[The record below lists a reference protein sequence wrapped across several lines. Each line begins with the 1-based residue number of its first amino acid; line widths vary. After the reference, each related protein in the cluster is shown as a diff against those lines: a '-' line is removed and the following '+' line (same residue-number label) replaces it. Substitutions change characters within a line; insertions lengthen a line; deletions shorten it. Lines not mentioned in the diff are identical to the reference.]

1 MNYLAN
7 EISSSEQTEQLKT
20 EQLEKLKKIIN
31 NFVLKSSN
39 TDSSGKK
46 ELNGLLGLLDRIEY
60 GSKVETTY
68 DTLIHEMVAIDKVI
82 AAERI
87 DRQFLVEVSD
97 IFGKV
102 GFGSSG
108 SEESHRELENDLTE
122 FETQLRTYTIS

>member
-68 DTLIHEMVAIDKVI
+68 DTLIHEMVAID
-82 AAERI
+82 
-87 DRQFLVEVSD
+87 S
-97 IFGKV
+97 
-102 GFGSSG
+102 
-108 SEESHRELENDLTE
+108 N
-122 FETQLRTYTIS
+122 